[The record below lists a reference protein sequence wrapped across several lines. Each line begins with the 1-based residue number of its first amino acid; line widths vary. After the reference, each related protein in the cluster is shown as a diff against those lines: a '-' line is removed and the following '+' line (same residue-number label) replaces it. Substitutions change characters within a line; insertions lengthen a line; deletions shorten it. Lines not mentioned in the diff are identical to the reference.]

1 MLVTTA
7 YKLTKALPGSERFG
21 LVSQVQRAAV
31 SVPANIAEG
40 YGRATRGEYLNH
52 LSIARGSVN
61 EVAALC
67 AVIVALGFATPAA
80 VQPVLIRI
88 DALQRML
95 SGLRSRLKET
105 RRESESAPHSL
116 PAARCLT
123 ARQSLPGTRH
133 PESQG

>member
-1 MLVTTA
+1 MTANRATPRSYTDLRVWGESIMLVTTA

-105 RRESESAPHSL
+105 RR
-116 PAARCLT
+116 RV
-123 ARQSLPGTRH
+123 
-133 PESQG
+133 